1 MTLLSRHRKIEE
13 IQRRRMH
20 IKISPDCGMSERR
33 PLGWS
38 RRDVMKVAQY
48 FSAGLG
54 FENVRPV
61 SVGTIDRMVIWP
73 LTQPSGRQAK
83 PNPKPARR
91 AGTFYRPYRDGTVN
105 GRFIPSTKVLS
116 YFRCVLPGRS
126 AHATDQDLSL
136 VTSVRLAPIRG
147 QGTSVAIHLDT

>member
-1 MTLLSRHRKIEE
+1 
-13 IQRRRMH
+13 
-20 IKISPDCGMSERR
+20 
-33 PLGWS
+33 
-38 RRDVMKVAQY
+38 MKVAQY

-61 SVGTIDRMVIWP
+61 PVGTIDRMAISP
-73 LTQPSGRQAK
+73 LTQPGGRQAK

-105 GRFIPSTKVLS
+105 GRFIPSTKVLG
-116 YFRCVLPGRS
+116 YFRCVPLGRS

-136 VTSVRLAPIRG
+136 VTSARLGADPRSRDVSRHPSRCIE
-147 QGTSVAIHLDT
+147 